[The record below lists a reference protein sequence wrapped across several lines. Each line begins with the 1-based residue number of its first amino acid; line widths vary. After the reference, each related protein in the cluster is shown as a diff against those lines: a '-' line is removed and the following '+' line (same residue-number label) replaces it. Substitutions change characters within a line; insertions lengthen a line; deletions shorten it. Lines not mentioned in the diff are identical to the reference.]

1 MTTVQNPGGSLF
13 IFLNPEEVRE
23 KVQKEGAGEGSRL
36 QSDLEVHPIYE
47 VLSECHPSGLGPL
60 LTPCTLLF
68 RSHPDHLDVKLHGA
82 SAVICGFSQC
92 IQSLAQCQGW

>member
-68 RSHPDHLDVKLHGA
+68 RSHPDHFMTDAGLLG
-82 SAVICGFSQC
+82 GRLLFSMKSF
-92 IQSLAQCQGW
+92 IH